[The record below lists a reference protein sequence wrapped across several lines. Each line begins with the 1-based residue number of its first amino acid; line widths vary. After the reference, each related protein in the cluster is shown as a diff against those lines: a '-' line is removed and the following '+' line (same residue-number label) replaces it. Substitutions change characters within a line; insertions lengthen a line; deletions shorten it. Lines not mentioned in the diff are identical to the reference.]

1 MDLKT
6 PEEKIETI
14 WFIPQFPLHGV
25 YWKRHH
31 YMKSFWIAFWFCNF
45 IYSWFVD
52 IKVLWELPIWN
63 PISDPP
69 NCIWKDLG
77 KQFSQCELPMLSVF
91 WVTAPTA
98 SCRTPSPQQLG
109 PWEPNKACLTHIR
122 KTHLPPLMLQCVC
135 VCVCVCVCA
144 RAYLCAQSYPF
155 ATPST
160 VAHQAPLLMKF
171 PRQEYWSG

>member
-14 WFIPQFPLHGV
+14 WFIPQFPLHGI

-31 YMKSFWIAFWFCNF
+31 YMKSFWIAFWFCNL

-77 KQFSQCELPMLSVF
+77 KQFSPCELPMLSVF

-98 SCRTPSPQQLG
+98 SWRTPSPQQLG
-109 PWEPNKACLTHIR
+109 PREPNKACLTHIR
-122 KTHLPPLMLQCVC
+122 KTPLPPLMLQCVC
-135 VCVCVCVCA
+135 VSVS
-144 RAYLCAQSYPF
+144 AYLCAQSYLF